1 MKTYLLLFVAVFGIG
16 AANLSAQS
24 AKVNT
29 FGKGIVFTPEDS
41 SYQVKLGA
49 RFQTLYS
56 GTFDLDSD
64 DYSDQLLTRRAR
76 LKFEGFVYSP
86 NLKYKFQL
94 ALANRG
100 TRNSSSAGI
109 PQNSA
114 TANIVLD
121 AAIKYE
127 FAENWEVWFGQEKLP
142 GNREQLFSS
151 QKLQFVDRSLVNSQF
166 NLGRDV
172 GIHLLNTSTIGDGVV
187 KTRVALAMGEGRN
200 ITSGN
205 EGGYDYSGRV
215 EYLPFGNFTNKGD
228 YFGGDLERE
237 VSPKLSVAAS
247 FDYNDGATRSRGQ
260 QGGFVSDN
268 GGNLIQNDLTTVFLD
283 AIFKSNGFSLLSE
296 FASKSGNDDLTG
308 FGTGSG
314 FVAQAGYL
322 FMNNVETAV
331 RFTTINPDDVSSLSN
346 VNEYTLGLSKYIVG
360 HNLKVQT
367 DLSYSDYDMA
377 SNDITYRFQIEV
389 AF

>member
-1 MKTYLLLFVAVFGIG
+1 M
-16 AANLSAQS
+16 
-24 AKVNT
+24 
-29 FGKGIVFTPEDS
+29 
-41 SYQVKLGA
+41 
-49 RFQTLYS
+49 
-56 GTFDLDSD
+56 
-64 DYSDQLLTRRAR
+64 
-76 LKFEGFVYSP
+76 
-86 NLKYKFQL
+86 
-94 ALANRG
+94 
-100 TRNSSSAGI
+100 
-109 PQNSA
+109 
-114 TANIVLD
+114 
-121 AAIKYE
+121 AI
-127 FAENWEVWFGQEKLP
+127 
-142 GNREQLFSS
+142 
-151 QKLQFVDRSLVNSQF
+151 
-166 NLGRDV
+166 
-172 GIHLLNTSTIGDGVV
+172 I
-187 KTRVALAMGEGRN
+187 
-200 ITSGN
+200 
-205 EGGYDYSGRV
+205 
-215 EYLPFGNFTNKGD
+215 TNKGD

>member
-24 AKVNT
+24 AKVDT

-215 EYLPFGNFTNKGD
+215 EYLPFGN
-228 YFGGDLERE
+228 Y
-237 VSPKLSVAAS
+237 
-247 FDYNDGATRSRGQ
+247 Y
-260 QGGFVSDN
+260 
-268 GGNLIQNDLTTVFLD
+268 
-283 AIFKSNGFSLLSE
+283 
-296 FASKSGNDDLTG
+296 
-308 FGTGSG
+308 
-314 FVAQAGYL
+314 
-322 FMNNVETAV
+322 
-331 RFTTINPDDVSSLSN
+331 
-346 VNEYTLGLSKYIVG
+346 
-360 HNLKVQT
+360 
-367 DLSYSDYDMA
+367 
-377 SNDITYRFQIEV
+377 
-389 AF
+389 